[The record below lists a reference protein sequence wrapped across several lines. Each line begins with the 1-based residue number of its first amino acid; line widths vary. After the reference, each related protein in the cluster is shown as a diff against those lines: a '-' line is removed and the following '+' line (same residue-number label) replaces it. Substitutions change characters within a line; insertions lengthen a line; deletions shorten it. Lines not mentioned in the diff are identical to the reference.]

1 MPTATVSE
9 PPQKVPASKRNV
21 APKKSLVLKGYIR
34 ATENGQ
40 FEGVCLNLNLV
51 ARGRTLEDTD
61 KKLLE
66 LIVAYLNDAQKDGTW
81 SDLVPRRAPLSYY
94 IEYYRLKMLSHF
106 RSLVDFKLFVRSA
119 PCSAHA

>member
-1 MPTATVSE
+1 MPTATASE
-9 PPQKVPASKRNV
+9 PGRSPSASKPKM
-21 APKKSLVLKGYIR
+21 APKRSLVLKGYIR

-51 ARGRTLEDTD
+51 VRGRTLEDTD
-61 KKLLE
+61 KNLLD
-66 LIVAYLNDAQKDGTW
+66 LIVAYLDDAQKDGTW
-81 SDLVPRRAPLSYY
+81 NDLVPRRAPLSYY
-94 IEYYRLKMLSHF
+94 VEYYRLKVLSHF

>member
-1 MPTATVSE
+1 MPTATASE
-9 PPQKVPASKRNV
+9 PERSPSASKREM

-34 ATENGQ
+34 ATGNGQ

-51 ARGRTLEDTD
+51 VRGRTLEDTD
-61 KKLLE
+61 KKLLD
-66 LIVAYLNDAQKDGTW
+66 LMIAYLDDARKDGTW
-81 SDLVPRRAPLSYY
+81 DDLVPRRAPLSYY
-94 IEYYRLKMLSHF
+94 AEYYRLKVRSHF